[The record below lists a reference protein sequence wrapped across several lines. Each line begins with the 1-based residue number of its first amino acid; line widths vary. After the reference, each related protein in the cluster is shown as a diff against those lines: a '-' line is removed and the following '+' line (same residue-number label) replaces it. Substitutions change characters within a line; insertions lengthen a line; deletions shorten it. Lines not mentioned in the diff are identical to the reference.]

1 MAKQLKHEFF
11 VLFRRWP
18 ALLLILAALIGN
30 YWLGGTHPAG
40 MPLHDRHV
48 EAKCFELNSKWNY
61 TAWYMSVESNKFIRL
76 TLEEV
81 VANYGLEDA
90 GITSYAELY
99 PLTAKAQ
106 HVRLLWFLGGLI
118 FLCAILPP
126 VLLRY
131 PINIGVPDLTAQLT
145 GSRRKTALGKIVAF
159 DLVVLLIS
167 LVSTL
172 IQIWAFAGS
181 IISQTNF
188 GYVLYT
194 VLLRLLIDL
203 AVLSVPMYL
212 AFLIRR
218 IPGLVIVNIA
228 YGVVCY
234 FLNVAACNSD
244 KLLPIPIPAYLHGLR
259 PIWQQGGPVG
269 WIAFAAAVSLAWIVL
284 FAVLSVRCFQQ
295 EGEKRSGVREAKE
308 NLKAAK

>member
-1 MAKQLKHEFF
+1 MIKVLKQELF
-11 VLFRRWP
+11 VLSRRWA

-30 YWLGGTHPAG
+30 YWLGGTHPVG

-48 EAKCFELNSKWNY
+48 EAKCFWLNSKWNY
-61 TAWYMSVESNKFIRL
+61 TSWYMHIESNKFTRM
-76 TLEEV
+76 TLEEA

-131 PINIGVPDLTAQLT
+131 PLDKGIPDLTAQLT
-145 GSRRKTALGKIVAF
+145 GSRQKTALGKIVAF
-159 DLVVLLIS
+159 YLVVLLIS
-167 LVSTL
+167 LISTL

-181 IISQTNF
+181 IVSQAGF
-188 GYVLYT
+188 AYVLGT
-194 VLLRLLIDL
+194 VLLRLLMDM
-203 AVLSVPMYL
+203 AVLSVPLYL
-212 AFLIRR
+212 AFLIRS
-218 IPGLVIVNIA
+218 IPGLVVVDIA
-228 YGVVCY
+228 YGVICY
-234 FLNVAACNSD
+234 ILNVAACGSD

-259 PIWQQGGPVG
+259 PIWQAGGPTL
-269 WIAFAAAVSLAWIVL
+269 WIVFAAAVSLAWIIL
-284 FAVLSVRCFQQ
+284 FAALSVGSFT
-295 EGEKRSGVREAKE
+295 RSGNA
-308 NLKAAK
+308 

>member
-1 MAKQLKHEFF
+1 MMKVLKQEFF
-11 VLFRRWP
+11 VLSRRWG

-48 EAKCFELNSKWNY
+48 DAKCFWLNSKWNF
-61 TAWYMSVESNKFIRL
+61 TVWYMHIESDKFTRM
-76 TLEEV
+76 TLEEAV
-81 VANYGLEDA
+81 ENYGLEDA
-90 GITSYAELY
+90 GVTSYAEIY

-126 VLLRY
+126 VLIRY
-131 PINIGVPDLTAQLT
+131 PLDKGGPDLTAQLT

-159 DLVVLLIS
+159 DLVVLLCS
-167 LVSTL
+167 LISTL

-181 IISQTNF
+181 IVSQTDF

-218 IPGLVIVNIA
+218 IPGLVVVNIA
-228 YGVVCY
+228 YGVICY
-234 FLNVAACNSD
+234 ILNVAACDSD
-244 KLLPIPIPAYLHGLR
+244 KLLPIPIPAFLHGLR
-259 PIWQQGGPVG
+259 PIWQVDGPAG
-269 WIAFAAAVSLAWIVL
+269 WIIFAAAVSLVWIVL
-284 FAVLSVRCFQQ
+284 FTVLSVRCFRR
-295 EGEKRSGVREAKE
+295 EGEKRFGVREAAE
-308 NLKAAK
+308 SLKAGT